1 MPERPEN
8 RIERIVDDLLH
19 GRRLRL
25 RAGDAEEKE
34 AIIAAA
40 RLAAARSGP
49 QRMSPAFRRRLAQ
62 ILESAPRDPRLTR
75 RAALVAGLGVAAGA
89 LAGGIVGR
97 ELASSPAPLPPSSSS
112 PVVPRNGRWTDVGAM
127 ADFSD
132 GQPSRMSVPP
142 GFVHVRRQ
150 AEQPF
155 LHASGPQR
163 GQGSRHRGRPGGGAG
178 DLDDGSGAPAS
189 PACARP
195 LPPASRGSPGWRS
208 HARRRATGDVPAA
221 TPRPGRRDRRPSPGG
236 SARRSGPGRHLRAAG
251 TAAWTGPG
259 GSPTAQRQL
268 GQLRLAFDL
277 ALCFPL
283 LLQADG
289 QGPRAWEIASRR
301 REQTPPR
308 TSLSTRA
315 ASPRIANPANE
326 VQRVSRDRRSFLDGI
341 SAWRVERDHG
351 QVEAPRPIDLV
362 VPAWVRERRVR
373 LAKRVHAA
381 NRPAEGRGDNLRP
394 ELRQRG

>member
-97 ELASSPAPLPPSSSS
+97 ELASSPAPLPLSASS

-132 GQPSRMSVPP
+132 GQGKLVRAGAV
-142 GFVHVRRQ
+142 GAFVFRR
-150 AEQPF
+150 
-155 LHASGPQR
+155 
-163 GQGSRHRGRPGGGAG
+163 G
-178 DLDDGSGAPAS
+178 DTVTAVSS
-189 PACARP
+189 MCSH
-195 LPPASRGSPGWRS
+195 LPCELWWERGSSLLECPCHPVSFTYDGKPS
-208 HARRRATGDVPAA
+208 SPSYTLPA
-221 TPRPGRRDRRPSPGG
+221 
-236 SARRSGPGRHLRAAG
+236 L
-251 TAAWTGPG
+251 
-259 GSPTAQRQL
+259 
-268 GQLRLAFDL
+268 
-277 ALCFPL
+277 
-283 LLQADG
+283 
-289 QGPRAWEIASRR
+289 
-301 REQTPPR
+301 
-308 TSLSTRA
+308 
-315 ASPRIANPANE
+315 NE
-326 VQRVSRDRRSFLDGI
+326 VKVRVTVAG
-341 SAWRVERDHG
+341 RVEVLG
-351 QVEAPRPIDLV
+351 T
-362 VPAWVRERRVR
+362 
-373 LAKRVHAA
+373 
-381 NRPAEGRGDNLRP
+381 
-394 ELRQRG
+394 